1 MRQTFGLIGVMGL
14 AAVLLTPS
22 TSLAQQSVSFSFGG
36 FVPKSEDARVDSR
49 GRSDD
54 VLVNNLDFL
63 AFNIKDFNG
72 GTVEPSTW
80 SVSASGSR
88 LDSASASTNVRC
100 PVSTPIW

>member
-54 VLVNNLDFL
+54 GVDRWDGASVHDWQGRYGDYLSAKVARVFPELAQATLDRDRP
-63 AFNIKDFNG
+63 A
-72 GTVEPSTW
+72 
-80 SVSASGSR
+80 
-88 LDSASASTNVRC
+88 
-100 PVSTPIW
+100 